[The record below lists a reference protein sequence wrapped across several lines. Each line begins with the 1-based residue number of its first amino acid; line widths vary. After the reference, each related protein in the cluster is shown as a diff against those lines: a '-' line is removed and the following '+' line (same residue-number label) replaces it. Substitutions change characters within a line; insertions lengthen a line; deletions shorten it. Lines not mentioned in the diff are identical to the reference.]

1 MDGCGLP
8 EPTHDTEDL
17 VNTTLVRTLAREAM
31 MDSSRAQRKAYS
43 MIFGRLRKTVTF
55 IVLGGSVLR
64 GNGCSEPNGTSG
76 LDCAYPA
83 RFARWMRCMYGS
95 GLQFSNRAIGGTP
108 TSSAIPQIPTLTG
121 LGGSATMAH
130 LFDRASIR
138 RDDPLPKPPDLVL
151 IDWSANDR
159 VDDTPW
165 RRDVANSKVAAA
177 TEQILRFLLAQRPSL
192 AILVFEGSCRT
203 SRLSSRFAHER
214 AARHYGVPFL
224 AYGDLIPPKSCF
236 GTRWAATTSSG
247 THCGHV
253 THQLLSNVL
262 AIWWRAAVNAVPTDV
277 SPITDT
283 NMRALPAPLTNS
295 ALQRQ
300 FTICE
305 ANSALYDALKS
316 STIGLSPQPGIRVT
330 KGNWSLF
337 EDVPNKPGW
346 ISQGEIGSTIGFDL
360 RFGLAPQASVVF
372 EQGYETFGNAIVR
385 IGNRSA
391 TDILHGNRTDR
402 ALVTQAQLFTKTM
415 GLRAYSE
422 ETLWVETTSEAK
434 VKLRLVS
441 SC

>member
-1 MDGCGLP
+1 
-8 EPTHDTEDL
+8 
-17 VNTTLVRTLAREAM
+17 
-31 MDSSRAQRKAYS
+31 
-43 MIFGRLRKTVTF
+43 
-55 IVLGGSVLR
+55 
-64 GNGCSEPNGTSG
+64 
-76 LDCAYPA
+76 
-83 RFARWMRCMYGS
+83 
-95 GLQFSNRAIGGTP
+95 
-108 TSSAIPQIPTLTG
+108 
-121 LGGSATMAH
+121 
-130 LFDRASIR
+130 
-138 RDDPLPKPPDLVL
+138 
-151 IDWSANDR
+151 
-159 VDDTPW
+159 
-165 RRDVANSKVAAA
+165 VANSKVAAA

-224 AYGDLIPPKSCF
+224 AYGDLIPPESCF
-236 GTRWAATTSSG
+236 GTRWAATTRSG
-247 THCGHV
+247 THCGYV

-277 SPITDT
+277 SPITDS
-283 NMRALPAPLTNS
+283 MRALPAPLTNS
-295 ALQRQ
+295 ALHTQ

-305 ANSALYDALKS
+305 ANSALYDAVKS
-316 STIGLSPQPGIRVT
+316 ITIGLSPRSGIRVT

-346 ISQGEIGSTIGFDL
+346 ISQGEKGSTIGFDL

-372 EQGYETFGNAIVR
+372 EQGYETFGDALVR

-391 TDILHGNRTDR
+391 TDILHGNRTDHE
-402 ALVTQAQLFTKTM
+402 LVTQAQLFTKTM

-434 VKLRLVS
+434 VKLRVVS